1 MKIYLNFLGENN
13 MATDKLKIGS
23 KAPDFNLPCVDN
35 KLYSLNSFDDKK
47 ILIVIFSCNHCPY
60 VQAYENRFISIQS
73 DFAERGVQI
82 VAINSNEVKNYPE
95 DSFEEMIK
103 RSNEKH
109 FNFPYLRDETQEVV
123 KAYGA
128 THTPEIFL
136 FDQERKLRYHGK
148 IDDNWKEPEKVK
160 YQYLRNAIEE
170 VLMGKEVS
178 IPETFSIG
186 CTIKWKQY

>member
-1 MKIYLNFLGENN
+1 

-23 KAPDFNLPCVDN
+23 KAPDFHLPCVDN
-35 KLYSLNSFDDKK
+35 KLYSLHSFDDKK

-60 VQAYENRFISIQS
+60 VQAYEQRIISIQK
-73 DFAERGVQI
+73 DFAEKGVQI
-82 VAINSNEVKNYPE
+82 VAINSNEDKDYPE

-109 FNFPYLRDETQEVV
+109 FNFPYLRDETQEVA

-136 FDQERKLRYHGK
+136 FDNERKLRYHGK

-170 VLMGKEVS
+170 VLKGKEVS